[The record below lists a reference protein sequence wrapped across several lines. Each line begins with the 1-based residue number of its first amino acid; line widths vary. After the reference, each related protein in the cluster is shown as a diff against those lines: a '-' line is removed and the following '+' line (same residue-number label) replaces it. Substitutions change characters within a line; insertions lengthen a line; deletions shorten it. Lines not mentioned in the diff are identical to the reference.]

1 VTPQRWQQ
9 VKVILDEALEL
20 DPAARRTL
28 VDEACAEDPSLREDL
43 EFYLGLDESRG
54 DFVDRPVFSVQGGK
68 AEIEEASSIGPYKVI
83 RRLGRGGMGAVY
95 LAQREDDYKKLVA
108 VKLIKRGMDTEEI
121 VRRFR
126 NERQVLAQLDHA
138 NIARLLDGGSTED
151 GRPFLAMEYVEG
163 EPIDRYCDERRLA
176 VRERLELFME
186 VCAAVRFAHQN
197 LVVHRDLKPGNILVT
212 SDGTVKLLDFGIA
225 KVLSGGADFSM
236 LTTVPER
243 RLMTPWYA
251 SPEQVR
257 GELITTASDTYT
269 LGVLLY
275 QLLTGRLP
283 YRADAGSESEIG
295 RVICEEEP
303 RRPSAAAT
311 GAEPETLTAR
321 RADAGKLRKLLA
333 GDLDAVVMK
342 AMEKDPKR
350 RYASVEQ
357 LEEDVRRHLEGR
369 PITARTGT
377 FTYRTAKFVR
387 RNRLALGLA
396 GVFFAV
402 LASYGLTT
410 TFLWNRAERARER
423 AQTVS
428 DFLEGLFEASRP
440 DQARGQDLTAREILD
455 QGRLKLPAYLEEE
468 EDVYAALAGTLG
480 RVYFLIGEYD
490 VALQLLEES
499 LAILRRL
506 HGEDHLDVAV
516 AKERLAGALA
526 KRGRKTEAE
535 QLMREALRT
544 MRDLGSKPG
553 LESVTHNLA
562 ELLLGSGRYA
572 EAEALFRESI
582 AIRRTLFG
590 AIDHRALSPLIG
602 LAATLRA
609 QGKSEDAERTT
620 GQASAIAK
628 TQPPQDQNLFA
639 SILTG
644 KGMDSFRRGDYRGA
658 ESDFRRSLEIRRLV
672 FGADHD
678 LVAVSL
684 VNLAKA
690 IQAQGRRAEAADLY
704 RQALEIQRSSLGES
718 HRNTAITM
726 KSLASVLE
734 ASGDAEQ
741 ARDLA
746 AAAVRVFR
754 DSSEPA
760 WRVADAESVLGICL
774 ARLGRHAE
782 AEDLLVK
789 TYEVLKGD
797 EQEKLAHDAL
807 ERLTVFYEMTGRQ
820 VEAEEH
826 RALLNEKGQPGG

>member
-410 TFLWNRAERARER
+410 TVLWNRAERARER

-428 DFLEGLFEASRP
+428 GFLEGLFEASRP
-440 DQARGQDLTAREILD
+440 DQAQGQDLTAREILD

-468 EDVYAALAGTLG
+468 EDVYATLAGTLG

-490 VALQLLEES
+490 VALDLAEES
-499 LAILRRL
+499 LEIQRRR
-506 HGEDHLDVAV
+506 HGEDDLQVAA
-516 AKERLAGALA
+516 AKEQLAGVLA
-526 KRGRKTEAE
+526 KLGRIPRAE
-535 QLMREALRT
+535 QLMREALDTTRHLREGAAVT
-544 MRDLGSKPG
+544 SA
-553 LESVTHNLA
+553 THNLA
-562 ELLLGSGRYA
+562 EILYRSGRYA
-572 EAEALFRESI
+572 EAEALFRESF
-582 AIRRTLFG
+582 AIKRSLGSLDKRAALTL
-590 AIDHRALSPLIG
+590 AG
-602 LAATLRA
+602 LAASLRA
-609 QGKSEDAERTT
+609 QDKSEEAEQITR
-620 GQASAIAK
+620 QARSIMES
-628 TQPPQDQNLFA
+628 QPLEDQSIFA
-639 SILTG
+639 DILTG
-644 KGMDSFRRGDYRGA
+644 EGSGLFRREDYRGA
-658 ESDFRRSLEIRRLV
+658 ESVFRQALDIRRLV
-672 FGADHD
+672 LGADHD
-678 LVAVSL
+678 LVASSL

-690 IQAQGRRAEAADLY
+690 IQAQGRLDEAAGLY

-726 KSLASVLE
+726 KSLASVLA
-734 ASGDAEQ
+734 ASGDAAQ

-746 AAAVRVFR
+746 ADAVRIFR
-754 DSSEPA
+754 VSNEPA
-760 WRVADAESVLGICL
+760 WRVADAESVLGISL
-774 ARLGRHAE
+774 VRLGRRAE

-789 TYEVLKGD
+789 SYDVLKGD
-797 EQEKLAHDAL
+797 KQDKLTHDAL
-807 ERLTVFYEMTGRQ
+807 ERLAVFYEMTGRE
-820 VEAEEH
+820 VEAEEY
-826 RALLNEKGQPGG
+826 RALLKEKGQPGR